1 MLYETQHLKQ
11 RENFSG
17 TFARDKTFKMET
29 TVGLAGRGRGKAL
42 CMKSLQVARRF
53 FTRTTFVLVASAVVW
68 KGASLNAYAQYS
80 NTSED
85 LKDIVAEHPTKG
97 HLEPGMHQPSPIGN
111 LGNLD
116 VVVDLRG
123 FVPMSFWSATAAK
136 ATFAGHSDNFKG
148 DVLRW
153 YKIPTKKALLML
165 YFGDLTSTH
174 IADDTTK
181 LESRF
186 AKTRFL
192 KESDASGANLGCLNP
207 FILGEVGGNGDIAI
221 GNHSLCGNRDLVRQR
236 NHYIGLTDGP
246 ALLEFRRGRQVAIVA
261 RGRAHVHPGDDG
273 VDLLLREA
281 AVVRKMAVGR
291 IRQPGRHS
299 ALQYFLADG
308 LGPRA
313 HLFVGDQRHGSGLSG
328 AMALHAATEQN
339 GRDVLCVSCMR
350 VARARGRER
359 PGGAHQRQK

>member
-192 KESDASGANLGCLNP
+192 KESDASGETASWCKLAY
-207 FILGEVGGNGDIAI
+207 EVAKDSEPIFQRIAGDGFLAAEPTT
-221 GNHSLCGNRDLVRQR
+221 VFF
-236 NHYIGLTDGP
+236 TDQSVFVVLSFKYT
-246 ALLEFRRGRQVAIVA
+246 ALLRNNTGQVLTALEFSRSSRQYRTFYEVYSTAIVSKTTGNEFKETA
-261 RGRAHVHPGDDG
+261 PTIAKA
-273 VDLLLREA
+273 LA
-281 AVVRKMAVGR
+281 AV
-291 IRQPGRHS
+291 
-299 ALQYFLADG
+299 F
-308 LGPRA
+308 
-313 HLFVGDQRHGSGLSG
+313 
-328 AMALHAATEQN
+328 
-339 GRDVLCVSCMR
+339 
-350 VARARGRER
+350 
-359 PGGAHQRQK
+359 